1 MVGDGGDHRPL
12 PSPMDPPLVRIE
24 QSGTVKAAMWIQGCR
39 LHCKNLGHF
48 WLTLVQLSAQC
59 ATAMHTHLHSC

>member
-1 MVGDGGDHRPL
+1 MGAIIAPFPL
-12 PSPMDPPLVRIE
+12 LWILHWSGLSSLE
-24 QSGTVKAAMWIQGCR
+24 QLKLLCESKDAVFTV
-39 LHCKNLGHF
+39 KNLGHF